1 MKKKRRPRNPVS
13 DYKLFKIHTTKCNMA
28 DRHSVCD
35 RYPDLCDRYPDRIE
49 VLNRL
54 DRKGVLKH
62 VVEYRNL
69 RDELSSKLDQMQ
81 KEGSNVEDQ
90 RRRYGEIKDKAPLLA
105 PEIRKP
111 GPRKFIED
119 LEGYIRDLKRIKS
132 ELEEQ
137 ERIIKIKNWINE
149 EIRKIKEFLGELE
162 M

>member
-1 MKKKRRPRNPVS
+1 
-13 DYKLFKIHTTKCNMA
+13 
-28 DRHSVCD
+28 
-35 RYPDLCDRYPDRIE
+35 
-49 VLNRL
+49 
-54 DRKGVLKH
+54 

-81 KEGSNVEDQ
+81 KEGSDVEDQ
-90 RRRYGEIKDKAPLLA
+90 RRRYEEIKDKAPLLA

-119 LEGYIRDLKRIKS
+119 LEGYIRDLKKIKS
-132 ELEEQ
+132 ELEGQ
-137 ERIIKIKNWINE
+137 ERVIKIKNWINE